1 MKNNFNA
8 ALTHVLKMEGGF
20 ADNPKDPGGATN
32 MGISAKTLMKW
43 RKRDVTSV
51 DIRALDREEVTRI
64 YRKWYWWPVWG
75 DDLPSGVDLF
85 VFDWGVNSGPA
96 TAIKALQKIVGTKID
111 GIMGPNTLDK
121 VNTYKPVVI
130 LGELILQ
137 RGNFYHKLK
146 GFSTFGSGW
155 KKRNAETFEA
165 AWDLLGG

>member
-1 MKNNFNA
+1 MKDNFDA
-8 ALTHVLKMEGGF
+8 ALAHVLKMEGGF

-43 RKRDVTSV
+43 RKRDVTSA

-85 VFDWGVNSGPA
+85 VFDWGVNSGPV

-121 VNTYKPVVI
+121 VNSYKPCNIVGN
-130 LGELILQ
+130 LSLQ
-137 RGNFYHKLK
+137 RDNFYHKLK

-155 KKRNAETFEA
+155 GKRNAETFEA